1 MTRNEF
7 MEWATD
13 ETAQAIGKFRNCVMN
28 IASRAWAEGRKA
40 AEIEGISEIV
50 KAALEQTRPADVQP
64 AKEGK
69 NITENNP
76 VDEFVCSKCGI
87 ILEDW
92 SRVEIDEDDG
102 ERTNHE
108 YVFQFCPQCGAD
120 MTGGADNA

>member
-1 MTRNEF
+1 MG
-7 MEWATD
+7 D
-13 ETAQAIGKFRNCVMN
+13 YI
-28 IASRAWAEGRKA
+28 SREAEGY
-40 AEIEGISEIV
+40 ENVTINPPISQGIKYGAKSICWLCFHWPVCFAKENQPCV
-50 KAALEQTRPADVQP
+50 KCTRFVPAADVRP
-64 AKEGK
+64 LKVGE

-108 YVFQFCPQCGAD
+108 YAFRYCPNCGKP
-120 MTGGADNA
+120 MK

>member
-1 MTRNEF
+1 MSDIYIKRSDAIKETREPWITRA
-7 MEWATD
+7 ELRRR
-13 ETAQAIGKFRNCVMN
+13 ICN
-28 IASRAWAEGRKA
+28 IP
-40 AEIEGISEIV
+40 
-50 KAALEQTRPADVQP
+50 PANVRLVE
-64 AKEGK
+64 EGK

-108 YVFQFCPQCGAD
+108 YVFCFCPNCGTP
-120 MTGGADNA
+120 MKGE